1 MKRILSLILLLSFSL
16 NTSANPPIGMPTGAS
31 GGTYYSMGTDI
42 ASLAAEK
49 GVDINITKSAG
60 SLENLRRMAGTENAG
75 ISIVQSDVIDFLS
88 KNPSRVN
95 RKVLRNLRLVLPL
108 YDEEVHLLARK
119 NIGSINELENKR
131 VVVGELGSGTHIT
144 SNNILNILDINVKQ
158 IYDLTP
164 KEAYESLI
172 LGKVDAVFFVGGK
185 PVSYIN
191 GLLEMKSNEKLSKY
205 MDEIHLVPID
215 DDRLNQTYATASFL
229 PQDYVTKDRRHQLT
243 RVTVPTIA
251 VKALL
256 VSHDFGKDNSYYY
269 RMRCEQVNQISNVI
283 RDNLMLLASGGLG
296 EGNYHPKWSMVD
308 LDQPVDLEKSSCTTD
323 TSDVDEL
330 ELINCYLQKGT
341 GCS

>member
-1 MKRILSLILLLSFSL
+1 MKRVLSLILLLSLSL
-16 NTSANPPIGMPTGAS
+16 NTSANPPMGMPTGTS

-42 ASLAAEK
+42 ASLAAK
-49 GVDINITKSAG
+49 QGVDITITNSAG
-60 SLENLRRMAGTENAG
+60 SLDNLRRMAGTGNAG
-75 ISIVQSDVIDFLS
+75 ISIVQSDVVDFLS
-88 KNPSRVN
+88 KNPNSVN
-95 RKVLRNLRLVLPL
+95 RRVLRNLRLVLPL

-119 NIGSINELENKR
+119 DIASINDLENKR

-144 SNNILNILDINVKQ
+144 SNNILNTVDINVKQ

-205 MDEIHLVPID
+205 MDDIHLVPIED
-215 DDRLNQTYATASFL
+215 ERLNQVYAKASFL

-243 RVTVPTIA
+243 QVTVPTVA

-256 VSHDFGKDNSYYY
+256 VSHDFGRDNSYYY
-269 RMRCEQVNQISNVI
+269 RMRCEQVNQINSVI
-283 RDNLMLLASGGLG
+283 RENLTLLASGGFG
-296 EGNYHPKWSMVD
+296 DGSYHPKWSQVD
-308 LDQPVDLEKSSCTTD
+308 LDQPVDLEKSSCIKD
-323 TSDVDEL
+323 TRDVDEL
-330 ELINCYLQKGT
+330 KLINCYLQKGA